1 MKEEF
6 YFPSRDGIHRIH
18 GVRWIPEGEITG
30 VLQLTHGMCEFI
42 ERYEPFAQYCAQAGY
57 LVVGHDHLG
66 HGKSVKNPSELGYF
80 TKEHPA
86 ETLIE
91 DMHRIREMTR
101 AQYPDVPYFMMGHSM
116 GSYLL
121 RMYIAFHGRGLAGAV
136 VMGTG
141 YVNPKAASFGM
152 KLSTAIALVKG
163 WHHRSPV
170 VQDLAMGAG
179 SYRKFS
185 LDGSDPANSW
195 LSRNEENVKAYY
207 SDPLCG
213 FPFTLNGFYGLFQ
226 TVHFVCAQKNVN
238 KVPAKLPVLFVSGQ
252 NDPVGD
258 LGKGVE
264 RSCRMFRDAGVADVT
279 MKLYPDDRHELLNE
293 TDRDRVFED
302 ILGWMEARR

>member
-1 MKEEF
+1 
-6 YFPSRDGIHRIH
+6 
-18 GVRWIPEGEITG
+18 
-30 VLQLTHGMCEFI
+30 
-42 ERYEPFAQYCAQAGY
+42 
-57 LVVGHDHLG
+57 
-66 HGKSVKNPSELGYF
+66 
-80 TKEHPA
+80 
-86 ETLIE
+86 
-91 DMHRIREMTR
+91 MHRIRERTR

-264 RSCRMFRDAGVADVT
+264 RSFRMFRDAGVADVT

-302 ILGWMEARR
+302 ILGWMGARR